1 MNDNSPGVAMKKLVR
16 VTTLIAALLVTACNV
31 VQAPVVEL
39 AGVRLR
45 GIGLR
50 GATILAELSIDNPNK
65 FAIESDSVTFQF
77 EARDPRDQRS
87 WALVTS
93 GTNAQRVRIGKG
105 ETAVVEIPIDFP
117 YSNLRVP
124 LRSILERGVLDYRI
138 SGRVFVRK
146 PLRKSVPFNSEGSLS
161 LGGDR

>member
-1 MNDNSPGVAMKKLVR
+1 MRKLVR

-39 AGVRLR
+39 MGVRLR

-65 FAIESDSVTFQF
+65 FAIEGDSVTFQF
-77 EARDPRDQRS
+77 EARDPRNQR

-105 ETAVVEIPIDFP
+105 EKAVVEIPIDFP
-117 YSNLRVP
+117 YSNLRLP